1 MILPVESTRN
11 TPGVL
16 EPVEETAELVV
27 LEREEL
33 IELAIELTTL
43 ERDELTTLLTEL
55 ERAELTEL
63 LTKLEEVAQLDF
75 TPNGAGWLLQVLREI
90 QLLLFS

>member
-16 EPVEETAELVV
+16 EPTEEET
-27 LEREEL
+27 
-33 IELAIELTTL
+33 ELTTL
-43 ERDELTTLLTEL
+43 EDT
-55 ERAELTEL
+55 ELTEL
-63 LTKLEEVAQLDF
+63 LTELELERTLELETTLELLLTRLDEVAQLDF

>member
-1 MILPVESTRN
+1 MIFPVESTRN

-16 EPVEETAELVV
+16 EPVEEETELVT
-27 LEREEL
+27 LEATEL
-33 IELAIELTTL
+33 LELTTL
-43 ERDELTTLLTEL
+43 ELEL
-55 ERAELTEL
+55 ERTLELLLTGVELALL
-63 LTKLEEVAQLDF
+63 LTKLDEVPQADL